1 MMSAMPQGILQGTT
15 HRLNPPLW
23 IWYTFGGRLGPRY
36 REWVPRDVTCRTL
49 LAAPDG
55 ASGGTDRGARGRGV
69 GGSDGAGFGLVVFG
83 GVACGALLGLWYSLA
98 YIDQTGDR
106 RLVKHGYEPG
116 TLKREL
122 RERYDREHAEQIV
135 RYRQTYR
142 KAAD

>member
-1 MMSAMPQGILQGTT
+1 M
-15 HRLNPPLW
+15 NPPLW

-36 REWVPRDVTCRTL
+36 REWVPRDVTCRTRWL
-49 LAAPDG
+49 RQTARAVAQIAVLAAVVSVALTG
-55 ASGGTDRGARGRGV
+55 L
-69 GGSDGAGFGLVVFG
+69 GFGLVVFG